1 MHRQPSTIAG
11 HAALYASLIVAG
23 LLSACGGGGGGE
35 SAASTTSTSTQ
46 TTQTSQSTQTPQ
58 ASAAENSS
66 ASTSLSVTLPSA
78 APTAS
83 AVRLN
88 VPAGAPSGLFISEVA
103 SNVHSNTVS
112 WLEVYNNTGAAMDL
126 SKYSLRTPAINLGTQ
141 AVSDSVSFALPQH
154 TLPDNSYLVIG
165 AQASTDL
172 QNGSDHIYIANASQQ
187 VPYWQGL
194 NGFAELISNGATVD
208 FVRFGSST
216 AQPTTSGAWSGPA
229 VVALPNSATDYN
241 TSIVRPFT
249 RFTQT
254 HTAGDWSAV
263 NFATPG
269 GINDVAA
276 GVSDSDGDGIPDSA
290 KLYGGTYG
298 GLDLYAMGARQGQR
312 DLFIHLDYLSSNDPG
327 VTPDIRALDKIV
339 QAFAKRKIAVHF
351 DAGNLFS
358 TSLQPAQHNL
368 SGDISH
374 QRPAQR
380 CSQLRQPSQLQTGCT
395 SVYATKTASMDIR
408 RKPIFRYL
416 LMASSQQP
424 SGLSGASGS
433 AELVGDDFLV
443 TLGGWGLQKGS
454 WLLANYQAATIMHE
468 LGHTLGLRHGGNE
481 DEVAKPNY
489 FSTMNYLY
497 QISGLPSLTGNSF
510 NQRYYYWLTNY
521 QNQSVPGYSP
531 SNPFPESLLDDGPQS
546 ASFRIDYSDGSSL
559 PLNENNLNESV
570 LIGRGTVAGSFADWN
585 TNGTQDSANYAMDIN
600 QSGSKT
606 ELRDYND
613 WANLVINPR
622 RQSNANNSG
631 IMLPGS
637 GHSGSFDPLTTPFQP
652 LQSDCHPLL
661 RPGQMQHSH

>member
-35 SAASTTSTSTQ
+35 PAASTTSTSTQ

-66 ASTSLSVTLPSA
+66 ADTSQSVTLPSA

-112 WLEVYNNTGAAMDL
+112 WLEVYNNTGAAVDL
-126 SKYSLRTPAINLGTQ
+126 SQYSLRTPAINLGTQ

-187 VPYWQGL
+187 APYWQGL

-241 TSIVRPFT
+241 TSIVRPFA

-368 SGDISH
+368 SGDVSH

-380 CSQLRQPSQLQTGCT
+380 CSQLRQPSQLQAGCT

-416 LMASSQQP
+416 LRTRWP
-424 SGLSGASGS
+424 SPTTS
-433 AELVGDDFLV
+433 A
-443 TLGGWGLQKGS
+443 
-454 WLLANYQAATIMHE
+454 
-468 LGHTLGLRHGGNE
+468 
-481 DEVAKPNY
+481 P
-489 FSTMNYLY
+489 
-497 QISGLPSLTGNSF
+497 
-510 NQRYYYWLTNY
+510 
-521 QNQSVPGYSP
+521 
-531 SNPFPESLLDDGPQS
+531 
-546 ASFRIDYSDGSSL
+546 
-559 PLNENNLNESV
+559 
-570 LIGRGTVAGSFADWN
+570 
-585 TNGTQDSANYAMDIN
+585 
-600 QSGSKT
+600 
-606 ELRDYND
+606 
-613 WANLVINPR
+613 
-622 RQSNANNSG
+622 
-631 IMLPGS
+631 
-637 GHSGSFDPLTTPFQP
+637 
-652 LQSDCHPLL
+652 
-661 RPGQMQHSH
+661 

>member
-35 SAASTTSTSTQ
+35 PAASTTSTSTQ

-112 WLEVYNNTGAAMDL
+112 WLEVYNNTGAAVDL

-141 AVSDSVSFALPQH
+141 AVSDSVSFALPQL

-187 VPYWQGL
+187 APYWQGL

-241 TSIVRPFT
+241 TSIVRPFA

-312 DLFIHLDYLSSNDPG
+312 DLFIHLDYLSSSDPG

-368 SGDISH
+368 SGDVSH

-380 CSQLRQPSQLQTGCT
+380 CSQLRQPSQLQAGCT

-637 GHSGSFDPLTTPFQP
+637 SHNGSFDPLTTPFQP
-652 LQSDCHPLL
+652 LQSDCHPLQ

>member
-35 SAASTTSTSTQ
+35 PAASTTSTSTQ

-66 ASTSLSVTLPSA
+66 ADTSQSVTLPSA
-78 APTAS
+78 APAAS

-88 VPAGAPSGLFISEVA
+88 TPAGAPSGLFISEVA

-112 WLEVYNNTGAAMDL
+112 WLEVYNNTGAAVDL
-126 SKYSLRTPAINLGTQ
+126 SQYSLRTPAINLGTQ
-141 AVSDSVSFALPQH
+141 AVSDSVSFALPQL

-187 VPYWQGL
+187 APYWQGL

-241 TSIVRPFT
+241 TSIVRPFA

-312 DLFIHLDYLSSNDPG
+312 DLFIHLDYLSSSDPG

-652 LQSDCHPLL
+652 LQSDCHPLQ

>member
-1 MHRQPSTIAG
+1 
-11 HAALYASLIVAG
+11 
-23 LLSACGGGGGGE
+23 
-35 SAASTTSTSTQ
+35 
-46 TTQTSQSTQTPQ
+46 
-58 ASAAENSS
+58 
-66 ASTSLSVTLPSA
+66 
-78 APTAS
+78 
-83 AVRLN
+83 
-88 VPAGAPSGLFISEVA
+88 
-103 SNVHSNTVS
+103 
-112 WLEVYNNTGAAMDL
+112 
-126 SKYSLRTPAINLGTQ
+126 
-141 AVSDSVSFALPQH
+141 
-154 TLPDNSYLVIG
+154 
-165 AQASTDL
+165 
-172 QNGSDHIYIANASQQ
+172 
-187 VPYWQGL
+187 
-194 NGFAELISNGATVD
+194 
-208 FVRFGSST
+208 
-216 AQPTTSGAWSGPA
+216 
-229 VVALPNSATDYN
+229 
-241 TSIVRPFT
+241 
-249 RFTQT
+249 
-254 HTAGDWSAV
+254 
-263 NFATPG
+263 
-269 GINDVAA
+269 
-276 GVSDSDGDGIPDSA
+276 
-290 KLYGGTYG
+290 
-298 GLDLYAMGARQGQR
+298 
-312 DLFIHLDYLSSNDPG
+312 
-327 VTPDIRALDKIV
+327 
-339 QAFAKRKIAVHF
+339 
-351 DAGNLFS
+351 
-358 TSLQPAQHNL
+358 
-368 SGDISH
+368 
-374 QRPAQR
+374 
-380 CSQLRQPSQLQTGCT
+380 
-395 SVYATKTASMDIR
+395 MDIR